1 MEINNYTDK
10 QLEELREK
18 YSEKQERYNKIYNE
32 ATERN
37 QKILFYIEKEL
48 LNRYVKKNLE
58 NFIDKMDLMSN

>member
-18 YSEKQERYNKIYNE
+18 YSEKQERYNKMFNE

-48 LNRYVKKNLE
+48 LNRYVRKNLE
-58 NFIDKMDLMSN
+58 NFINKMDITE

>member
-18 YSEKQERYNKIYNE
+18 YSEKQERYNKMFNE

-48 LNRYVKKNLE
+48 LNRYVRKNLE
-58 NFIDKMDLMSN
+58 NFIDKMDITE